1 MADTSSDG
9 KTYLDMSTY
18 YKFLFCS
25 AIIFFICFIRRL
37 SCLFLD
43 NRGIFPSHRE
53 TDARTQTSRPSPH
66 LFGRRN
72 AVNVMEGKREKE
84 RASCLCRSEL
94 YRLVFL
100 LSFHRHCEKDIRER
114 DSLTVE
120 QKEGVRTR
128 VHTYIYRVCSYIY
141 IYPIDSLVE
150 QARREDAY
158 AGRRRERSCCRCCWR
173 SRAATNEDGLGIERA
188 RDSKGGVGGWKQG
201 EEEGV
206 CVSLRREKERIGE
219 EWMRERRGGRALATR
234 TKGEIKR
241 RKRRWN

>member
-9 KTYLDMSTY
+9 KTYLDTSTY

-25 AIIFFICFIRRL
+25 AIIFFTRFIRRL
-37 SCLFLD
+37 SCLFASD

-66 LFGRRN
+66 LPGRRN
-72 AVNVMEGKREKE
+72 AGERNGRKE
-84 RASCLCRSEL
+84 REREGTSCLCRSER

-120 QKEGVRTR
+120 DEKKVYT
-128 VHTYIYRVCSYIY
+128 HTHVYIYRIYTY
-141 IYPIDSLVE
+141 IYPIDSFLRGAH
-150 QARREDAY
+150 ARKDAY

-173 SRAATNEDGLGIERA
+173 SRYEVATKEDGLGIERA
-188 RDSKGGVGGWKQG
+188 RDSRGGVGGWSK
-201 EEEGV
+201 V
-206 CVSLRREKERIGE
+206 
-219 EWMRERRGGRALATR
+219 
-234 TKGEIKR
+234 KR
-241 RKRRWN
+241 RACA